1 MLVLQWALALLPYAN
16 LAALVA
22 LVIYAGWIRRRLREV
37 VKVVE
42 DRNRQWETIEAL
54 KKEFAICPVCG
65 QRAPHVEALTTNAV
79 H

>member
-1 MLVLQWALALLPYAN
+1 MLVLQWAWALLPYFN

-22 LVIYAGWIRRRLREV
+22 LMIYAERMRRRLREV

-65 QRAPHVEALTTNAV
+65 QPAPHVEALTTDAV

>member
-1 MLVLQWALALLPYAN
+1 MGFTPYAN
-16 LAALVA
+16 LVALVA
-22 LVIYAGWIRRRLREV
+22 LVIYAGRMRRRMREV

-65 QRAPHVEALTTNAV
+65 QRATHVEALTTDVV